1 MTRNSSRYLISNYL
15 ITIMIIVIDNYLKN
29 KLVTLSGSHP
39 GNLSSLVYIC
49 LLSRGIEWVR
59 LNNLEMLWIFL
70 CKLYLL
76 RIMITI
82 IIVMTII
89 IKKIV
94 YNFYMQ
100 KKSVTIT
107 VRIGL

>member
-82 IIVMTII
+82 II
-89 IKKIV
+89 KEIV
-94 YNFYMQ
+94 YNFCMQ